1 MFGKQNLNVE
11 VGGFKLTDV
20 ATSVG
25 KTIDKF
31 SKGKTNAEIIGKK
44 IDDITKNITIK
55 IDK

>member
-11 VGGFKLTDV
+11 VGGLKLTDV